1 MKGGGGLKNLQEAGV
16 SRLWKSWPYLVL
28 RPGCT
33 YIVSLVTQVSHFTK
47 VEVAF
52 SLQMTPMASRVAI
65 LFLPMAINSHS

>member
-1 MKGGGGLKNLQEAGV
+1 MAILSAQA
-16 SRLWKSWPYLVL
+16 RL
-28 RPGCT
+28 
-33 YIVSLVTQVSHFTK
+33 YIHSVTVTQVSHFTK